1 MYYNG
6 HIQVNK
12 YTEISSRC
20 DKIKDSSPTRH
31 LIYSSPANVISE
43 VISSLICLELY
54 MRTTRLKGQKDEIAC
69 CVYCYGELIL
79 FF

>member
-20 DKIKDSSPTRH
+20 DKIKDSSTTGH
-31 LIYSSPANVISE
+31 LLYSSSATLISE
-43 VISSLICLELY
+43 VISSLISLDLY
-54 MRTTRLKGQKDEIAC
+54 TRTTRLKGQKD
-69 CVYCYGELIL
+69 
-79 FF
+79 